1 MKEDY
6 LITIQGTMEQNGGSD
21 SVQLMTRG
29 RFVKRGGSFFITYK
43 ETPDTG

>member
-29 RFVKRGGSFFITYK
+29 SFVKRGGRPPVMTAAS
-43 ETPDTG
+43 PR

>member
-29 RFVKRGGSFFITYK
+29 SASPR
-43 ETPDTG
+43 

>member
-29 RFVKRGGSFFITYK
+29 RLVMRGRSSFLTY
-43 ETPDTG
+43 